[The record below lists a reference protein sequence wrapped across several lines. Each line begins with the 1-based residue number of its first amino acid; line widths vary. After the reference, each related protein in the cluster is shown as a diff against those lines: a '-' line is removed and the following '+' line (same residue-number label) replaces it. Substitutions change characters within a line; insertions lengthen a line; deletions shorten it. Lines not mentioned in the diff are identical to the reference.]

1 MYRYMFIYSSE
12 QKSSIILWR
21 PGIRQWITRNPGNI
35 LYCSQSVP
43 TRATGNTLILPVVT
57 TGFFFKSV
65 MEQIWLTDFVLEM
78 KFLKQIIL
86 YISLQ
91 AEL

>member
-1 MYRYMFIYSSE
+1 MFIYSSE

-57 TGFFFKSV
+57 ICSLYQAYNKLCKV
-65 MEQIWLTDFVLEM
+65 
-78 KFLKQIIL
+78 KLKN
-86 YISLQ
+86 ISNTVNK
-91 AEL
+91 